1 MNFYTRSE
9 FKTEPSTVWASLAED
24 GEVILTDD
32 GKPSALMLD
41 VASAD
46 VETLLKAFRQAKS
59 MIAFNAMRQ
68 KAQKRGF
75 MTDAEIESEIAAYRR
90 EKRGGWRQSK
100 NPTGGF
106 RLPCTP

>member
-1 MNFYTRSE
+1 MNFYTCGE
-9 FKTEPSTVWASLAED
+9 FKTEPNTVWASLAED

-41 VASAD
+41 IASTD

-59 MIAFNAMRQ
+59 MIAFNRMRQ

-75 MTDAEIESEIAAYRR
+75 LSDAEIENEIAAYRR
-90 EKRGGWRQSK
+90 EKRG
-100 NPTGGF
+100 N
-106 RLPCTP
+106 